1 MGPFAASRV
10 ISQLPENQ
18 FETLEGL
25 NQLDKQ
31 INAKVKQDAPNDTI
45 ARDLSKAKIIHIV
58 CKDEQGVGGGED
70 ATLIEN
76 FVIVC
81 FPVLIRL
88 KLNDVDDSDLGHE
101 YEGHHLKSWVI
112 AEHYCNQYKKEAT
125 HHKEEVAHQYNQS
138 FCLEAL
144 VE

>member
-31 INAKVKQDAPNDTI
+31 IHAKVKQDAPDNTI
-45 ARDLSKAKIIHIV
+45 AHDLSKAEIIHIV

-70 ATLIEN
+70 AALIKN

-81 FPVLIRL
+81 FPILIGL
-88 KLNDVDDSDLGHE
+88 EPNDVDDSDLRHE

-138 FCLEAL
+138 FSFEAL